1 VAGEEGDDEMTYPTT
16 TTLKVPEVCKCCAGV
31 GTQYNMIT
39 GLRVRCPCCGG
50 TGKMSQAPP
59 TYEVVS

>member
-1 VAGEEGDDEMTYPTT
+1 MTYPTT

-59 TYEVVS
+59 TYEAVS